1 MNIQNIETK
10 KQRRERLSKIRQP
23 IPTWTRPGEVI
34 GGGFIVIERTAET
47 KRLRP
52 AAWPFEVDS
61 YAAALAS
68 VDRLKA
74 IHPDREFCIFGD
86 VEKARV

>member
-1 MNIQNIETK
+1 MNVHSPETRD
-10 KQRRERLSKIRQP
+10 QRRERLSKLRRP
-23 IPTWTRPGEVI
+23 IPNYDRPGEVI

-47 KRLRP
+47 NRLRP
-52 AAWPFEVDS
+52 AAWPFELDS
-61 YAAALAS
+61 YAAALKS

>member
-1 MNIQNIETK
+1 MNIHTSETK
-10 KQRRERLSKIRQP
+10 AQRRERLSKFRTP
-23 IPTWTRPGEVI
+23 VPNFDRPGEVI
-34 GGGFIVIERTAET
+34 GGGLIVIERTDES

-61 YAAALAS
+61 YAAALKS

-74 IHPDREFCIFGD
+74 IHPDRDFRIFGD
-86 VEKARV
+86 VEKAKA